1 MSTLL
6 FQLAGIVIIS
16 AGFGIIMKILRQP
29 TLIAYLLSGILIGY
43 LGIINPTNEEV
54 FRLFADLG
62 IIFLLFLIGLEINYD
77 SLRIISKPAVILGI
91 GQIVFTFIGGFFISK
106 FLGFNNLASAY
117 ISIALTF
124 SSTIIIVKLLSEKK
138 DISSFYGKLSVGFLL
153 VQDLVAILILI
164 FLSGIEKGVVNQ
176 NIIVGKTIL
185 TILKG
190 LIIFGL
196 ILYLGKKVMPYI
208 FDRVAQSQELLFL
221 TSLAWLFLMVSF
233 VKKIGLS
240 IEIAGFLAGLALANS
255 SENFQIA
262 SKLKPLRD
270 FFIMIFFI
278 VLGTSLALSNIIHL
292 NLKAV
297 VIFSLFVLIGNPLI
311 VLILMGILGY
321 KKRTS
326 FLTGLTVAQISEF
339 SLILV
344 LLGQKLGHLD
354 ESVVKTVVGVGIL
367 TIGISTYLI
376 LYSDEIFRRL
386 SRYLSIFERKR
397 VFEDKDFMVEYKKPI
412 ILIGAHRTGQSIAL
426 NVPPKNLLVI
436 DFDPNIISF
445 LKKHN
450 IDYIFGDIA
459 DPDVLEKAN
468 IPQAKIIISTSPDFN
483 DNMTLLEEVNKIKE
497 NKPKIILR
505 AETEKDALILYEKGA
520 DYVLLPNFTA
530 GQYLGKTLAIDPEI
544 KILDQLKKQD
554 LAFLKEHKI

>member
-554 LAFLKEHKI
+554 LAFLKEYKI

>member
-1 MSTLL
+1 
-6 FQLAGIVIIS
+6 
-16 AGFGIIMKILRQP
+16 
-29 TLIAYLLSGILIGY
+29 
-43 LGIINPTNEEV
+43 
-54 FRLFADLG
+54 
-62 IIFLLFLIGLEINYD
+62 
-77 SLRIISKPAVILGI
+77 LGI

-138 DISSFYGKLSVGFLL
+138 DVSSFYGKLSVGFLL

-164 FLSGIEKGVVNQ
+164 FLSGIEKGAVNQ

-240 IEIAGFLAGLALANS
+240 LEIAGFLAGLALANS

-278 VLGTSLALSNIIHL
+278 VLGASLALSNIIHL

-354 ESVVKTVVGVGIL
+354 ESAVKTVVGVGIL

>member
-164 FLSGIEKGVVNQ
+164 FLAGIEKGAVNQ
-176 NIIVGKTIL
+176 NIIVGKTLL

-190 LIIFGL
+190 LVVFGL

-278 VLGTSLALSNIIHL
+278 VLGASLALSNIIHL

-339 SLILV
+339 SLILI

-354 ESVVKTVVGVGIL
+354 ESAVKTVVGVGIL

>member
-6 FQLAGIVIIS
+6 FQLAGIIIIS

-164 FLSGIEKGVVNQ
+164 FLAGIEKGAVNQ
-176 NIIVGKTIL
+176 NIIVGKTLL

-190 LIIFGL
+190 LVVFGL

-278 VLGTSLALSNIIHL
+278 VLGASLALSNIIHL

-297 VIFSLFVLIGNPLI
+297 IIFSLFVLIGNPLI

-354 ESVVKTVVGVGIL
+354 ESAVKTVVGVGIL

>member
-43 LGIINPTNEEV
+43 FGIINPTNEEV

-483 DNMTLLEEVNKIKE
+483 DNMTLLEEVNKIKK

-554 LAFLKEHKI
+554 LAFLKEYKI